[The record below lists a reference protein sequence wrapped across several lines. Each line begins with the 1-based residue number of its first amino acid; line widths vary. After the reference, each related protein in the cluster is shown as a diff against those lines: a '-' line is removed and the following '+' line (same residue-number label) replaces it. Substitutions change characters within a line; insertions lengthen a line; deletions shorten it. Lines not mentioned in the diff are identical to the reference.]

1 MRYKTAADVIGLQ
14 PSFLVPAVCYAFILY
29 FGAKYARMY
38 VDVKAV

>member
-1 MRYKTAADVIGLQ
+1 MIGLQ
-14 PSFLVPAVCYAFILY
+14 TSFLVPAACYAFILY